1 MGEGELSAE
10 VIEKKK
16 LIDNHY
22 YAIANKARPPRTHSP
37 RPIWTT
43 PPSTFL
49 DTPTLA
55 LFGHPHPHPIWTWAA
70 SPHPIPH
77 GHGAVAPL
85 GLGCNPM

>member
-37 RPIWTT
+37 RPIWTP
-43 PPSTFL
+43 PPSPYL
-49 DTPTLA
+49 DLGCIPTPHSA
-55 LFGHPHPHPIWTWAA
+55 WPWGSRAFGPGLQPHVTEAA
-70 SPHPIPH
+70 T
-77 GHGAVAPL
+77 
-85 GLGCNPM
+85 LGCNPM

>member
-70 SPHPIPH
+70 TPHPIPH